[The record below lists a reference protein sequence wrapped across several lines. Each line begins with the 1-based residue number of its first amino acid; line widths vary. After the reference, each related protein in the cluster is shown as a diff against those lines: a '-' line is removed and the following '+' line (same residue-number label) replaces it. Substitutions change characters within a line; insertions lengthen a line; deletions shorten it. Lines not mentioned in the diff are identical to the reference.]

1 VWVETEFERHMN
13 QRLVAELGQERATS
27 MCSQFVVARNKVLHE
42 IKNIHGVEPQLSD
55 HGPDHI
61 SNVLDNVM
69 SLISSDHSIHG
80 LTARELYILGLV
92 VLFHDVGNL
101 FGREDHHTR
110 IGEVFDWARGSDSVT
125 RREKTLILRAASAHT
140 GVTKSGSKNTLAE
153 VDPSEHFEGK
163 PVALRSIAAILRLA
177 DELAEGPQR
186 TTEFFRTNIGYEP
199 PSQKFHQYAACTHVS
214 ADRASGR
221 LRLTY
226 ELQLDDFELPANTA
240 RVGDLVAFLEF
251 IFHRVSKLDDERRY
265 TRFYCP
271 LLDAF
276 RQTDV
281 AINFYSG
288 SRPLEF
294 GLNFQLDDLVV
305 PGQGDSTFNS
315 RLPGKCSPP
324 KDIASEAVRAAT
336 EGAGQ

>member
-1 VWVETEFERHMN
+1 MWAETEFERHMFN
-13 QRLVAELGQERATS
+13 RLVVELGRERATS
-27 MCSQFVVARNKVLHE
+27 MQSQFVVARNKVLHE
-42 IKNIHGVEPQLSD
+42 IKIIAGVEPQLSD

-61 SNVLDNVM
+61 SNVFENVIN
-69 SLISSDHSIHG
+69 LISSDHAVHG

-101 FGREDHHTR
+101 FGRAEHHHR
-110 IGEVFDWARGSDSVT
+110 IGEVYDWARGVDSIT

-140 GVTKSGSKNTLAE
+140 GVTRSGNKNTLSE
-153 VDPSEHFEGK
+153 VEQSDHFDGK
-163 PVALRSIAAILRLA
+163 PIALRTIAAILRLA

-186 TTEFFRTNIGYEP
+186 TTEFFRTTIGYEP
-199 PSQKFHQYAACTHVS
+199 TSQKFHQYAACTHVS

-226 ELQLDDFELPANTA
+226 EFQLDDFELPANIT
-240 RVGDLVAFLEF
+240 RINELTDFLGF
-251 IFHRVSKLDDERRY
+251 VLHRVSKLDDERRY

-281 AINFYSG
+281 AMNFYTG
-288 SRPLEF
+288 ARPLEF
-294 GLNFQLDDLVV
+294 GLNFQLDDLIV
-305 PGQGDSTFNS
+305 PGQADGNFDA
-315 RLPGKCSPP
+315 RHPGKCSQPQS
-324 KDIASEAVRAAT
+324 IAADAVRAAT
-336 EGAGQ
+336 EGRVQ